1 MRLTNVSLNPCITM
15 SSDRKS
21 AILDAA
27 CRVIG
32 RDGAD
37 RMRVSDVGREAGI
50 STALV
55 HYYFPTRADL
65 VSAAFAF
72 ADDRADATV
81 EAEAEGAADG
91 RQRLTRLLCA
101 WASLD
106 DDVHRSWAIWSE
118 MWRHAMYE
126 PRTREATVA
135 SYRRW
140 LDQIEAVLVAGA
152 EDGSLPAGSAHPAVA
167 RRLVALVDGLG
178 QQMLIGMLSP
188 AQMRELVADAIE
200 VEAGRTPAGE
210 IA

>member
-1 MRLTNVSLNPCITM
+1 M
-15 SSDRKS
+15 STDRKS
-21 AILDAA
+21 AILEAA
-27 CRVIG
+27 CRVIA

-72 ADDRADATV
+72 ADERADATV
-81 EAEAEGAADG
+81 EAEAQGAADG

-101 WASLD
+101 WASLGD
-106 DDVHRSWAIWSE
+106 EVQRSWAIWSE

-126 PRTREATVA
+126 PRTRAATVA
-135 SYRRW
+135 SYQRW
-140 LDQIEAVLVAGA
+140 LDQIEAVLA
-152 EDGSLPAGSAHPAVA
+152 EGSGDGSLPPSAAQPGVA

-178 QQMLIGMLSP
+178 QQMLIGMISP
-188 AQMRELVADAIE
+188 AQMREHVADAIAIE
-200 VEAGRTPAGE
+200 VEAGRIPATGV
-210 IA
+210 A

>member
-1 MRLTNVSLNPCITM
+1 M
-15 SSDRKS
+15 SSDRKT
-21 AILDAA
+21 AILAAA

-65 VSAAFAF
+65 VAAAFAF
-72 ADDRADATV
+72 ADERADATV
-81 EAEAEGAADG
+81 EAEALGASDG
-91 RQRLTRLLCA
+91 RGRLTRLLCA

-106 DDVHRSWAIWSE
+106 DDVRRSWAIWSE
-118 MWRHAMYE
+118 MWRHSMYE

-140 LDQIEAVLVAGA
+140 LDQIEAVLAEGA
-152 EDGSLPAGSAHPAVA
+152 ADGSLPAGSAQPAVA

-188 AQMRELVADAIE
+188 AHMREIVAQAIAIE
-200 VEAGRTPAGE
+200 VEAGRTPVGE
-210 IA
+210 VAL